1 MVNPLMSTIKL
12 ARFKFVSKMLSQKDT
27 VLDLGCGNGLSS
39 YYYSK
44 FCKSVHGVDI
54 QDAVSDSWKT
64 LKTPNITF
72 SQADILTPQAYKYN
86 ASTITCVDVIEHF
99 DKEQGDQILQYCCDC
114 LKNQGR
120 GTQLIIGTPSRHS
133 QQYRAAHNQEH
144 HLYEYDPDELQAI
157 CDKYFSR
164 TFKFSMNDEVVHTGF
179 SKLAWFFYVICV
191 L

>member
-1 MVNPLMSTIKL
+1 MGIEQSYPFNLSKSFMVNPLMSTIKL

-72 SQADILTPQAYKYN
+72 SQADILTPHAYIY
-86 ASTITCVDVIEHF
+86 IMQV
-99 DKEQGDQILQYCCDC
+99 
-114 LKNQGR
+114 
-120 GTQLIIGTPSRHS
+120 QLH
-133 QQYRAAHNQEH
+133 A
-144 HLYEYDPDELQAI
+144 
-157 CDKYFSR
+157 
-164 TFKFSMNDEVVHTGF
+164 
-179 SKLAWFFYVICV
+179 
-191 L
+191 